1 MKIKLKEMSKK
12 HSNMKTEYIRYFIA
26 LSLFFVFGCS
36 NTKYLPEGDL
46 LYTGGSVTVKDS
58 VMKKK
63 EKKELEKELEAMLRP
78 KPNKQIVGLRP
89 KLWFYNIA
97 GVPKKQKGIRYWLR
111 NKVGEPPVLFSKV
124 DLDYNASVL
133 RNFTENKGY
142 FKTRVSADSTV
153 KNKRVTA
160 EYIVIPKRQYKI
172 KEVKFPEDS
181 SALGKAIAR
190 TSRRSLL
197 KVGKPYDLDVIKAER
212 ERIDARLKEKGY
224 YYFNPDYILAQV
236 DSTKGDY
243 EVKIKLK
250 IKDETPEKSKIAYKI
265 DKIVVYPNF
274 SISKDSIRYKKE
286 DIVQYK
292 DFTIIDSADT
302 FRPRVFDRAIY
313 FKKGD
318 FYNRKDHNLTLN
330 RFVNLG
336 TFNFVKNEFKL
347 SDSLPNTLD
356 TYYYLTLLP
365 KKFIRVEVLGKTNS
379 ASYTGSE
386 INLNWNNRNL
396 FRGAE
401 LLTVSIFGG
410 ADFQLSGANNGK
422 NIYKLGTE
430 TSLTWPRFVTPF
442 HIEGSSEFVPR
453 TKATLRYEYQNRTQL
468 YALNSFQ
475 TSFGYLWKENI
486 RKEHQLNVIDV
497 TYVSP
502 NNVSAEYLA
511 DADKDESLKK
521 VIEKQLIFGT
531 TYSYTYTNTMQKRR
545 KNTFYFKG
553 DLDLAGNITG
563 LVTGANV
570 KEGNQKNIFDVPF
583 SQYVKL
589 RGDFR
594 HYLKLGKDSELASR
608 IIIGAGL
615 PYGNSSALPTSK
627 QFVVGGTNSIR
638 AFRARSLGPGS
649 YLNKETTNDYLPDQS
664 GDLKLEFST
673 EYRAKL
679 FSIVRG
685 ALFVDAGNVWLF
697 NADPDKPGGEITK
710 DFMKDIAVGAGA
722 GLRFDLSFLVLRTDL
737 AFPLRKP
744 YLPQGERWV
753 IDDINFGSG
762 PWRKDNLILNIAIGY
777 PF

>member
-1 MKIKLKEMSKK
+1 MSKK
-12 HSNMKTEYIRYFIA
+12 HSNMKTKCIRCFIVI
-26 LSLFFVFGCS
+26 SLFLVFGCS
-36 NTKYLPEGDL
+36 NTKYLPKGDL
-46 LYTGGSVTVKDS
+46 LYTGGSVTIKDTIIT
-58 VMKKK
+58 KK
-63 EKKELEKELEAMLRP
+63 EKKELEANLTALLRP
-78 KPNKQIVGLRP
+78 LPNKQFLGLRP

-97 GVPKKQKGIRYWLR
+97 GEPKKQKGIRYWLR
-111 NKVGEPPVLFSKV
+111 TKVGEPPVLFSKV

-142 FKTRVSADSTV
+142 FKTRVSSDSTV
-153 KNKRVTA
+153 SNKRVTA
-160 EYIVIPKRQYKI
+160 EYTVEPKRQYKI
-172 KEVKFPEDS
+172 KSVTFPDDS
-181 SALGKAIAR
+181 LAMSRIIGR
-190 TSRRSLL
+190 SSRRSLL
-197 KVGKPYDLDVIKAER
+197 KVGRPYDLDIIKAER

-236 DSTKGDY
+236 DSSKGDY
-243 EVKIKLK
+243 EVKIRLV
-250 IKDETPEKSKIAYKI
+250 IKADTPPKALTSYKI
-265 DKIVVYPNF
+265 NKIVVYPNF
-274 SISKDSIRYKKE
+274 TLSKDSVKYKKE

-292 DFTIIDSADT
+292 DFTIIDTANT
-302 FRPRVFDRAIY
+302 FKPRVFDRAIY
-313 FKKGD
+313 FKQGD
-318 FYNRKDHNLTLN
+318 LYNRKDHNLTLN

-336 TFNFVKNEFKL
+336 TFSFVKNEFKL

-386 INLNWNNRNL
+386 INVNWNNRNL
-396 FRGAE
+396 FGGAE
-401 LLTVSIFGG
+401 LLTVSVFGG
-410 ADFQLSGANNGK
+410 ADFQLSGANSGK

-442 HIEGSSEFVPR
+442 RIEGSSEFVPR

-475 TSFGYLWKENI
+475 TSFGYLWKENV

-502 NNVSAEYLA
+502 NHVTAEYLA
-511 DADKDESLKK
+511 DAETDESLKK
-521 VIEKQLIFGT
+521 IIEKQLIFGP
-531 TYSYTYTNTMQKRR
+531 TYNFTYTNTMQKRK
-545 KNTFYFKG
+545 KNTFYFSG

-563 LVTGANV
+563 LATGANV
-570 KEGNQKNIFDVPF
+570 KKNDTIKIFDVPF
-583 SQYVKL
+583 SQYVKM

-594 HYLKLGKDSELASR
+594 HYFKLTKNSELASR
-608 IIIGAGL
+608 IILGIGI
-615 PYGNSSALPTSK
+615 PYGNSGALPTSK

-638 AFRARSLGPGS
+638 AFRARSIGPGS
-649 YLNKETTNDYLPDQS
+649 FVNTKTDNSFLPDQS

-685 ALFVDAGNVWLF
+685 AVFVDAGNIWLM
-697 NADPDKPGGEITK
+697 NADPNKPGGEITK

-722 GLRFDLSFLVLRTDL
+722 GLRFDLSFFVLRTDL

-744 YLPQGERWV
+744 YLPQGDRWV

-762 PWRKDNLILNIAIGY
+762 PWRKENLILNIAIGY

>member
-1 MKIKLKEMSKK
+1 MIKLKEMSKE
-12 HSNMKTEYIRYFIA
+12 HRDMETRYIKYFIV
-26 LSLFFVFGCS
+26 LCLFFVLGCS

-58 VMKKK
+58 VIKKK
-63 EKKELEKELEAMLRP
+63 ERKALEKELEGLLRP
-78 KPNKQIVGLRP
+78 KPNKKILGLKP
-89 KLWFYNIA
+89 KLWLYNIA
-97 GVPKKQKGIRYWLR
+97 GEPKKDKGIRHWLR
-111 NKVGEPPVLFSKV
+111 TKVGEPPVLFSQV

-133 RNFTENKGY
+133 RNFTENRGY

-153 KNKRVTA
+153 RSKRVTA
-160 EYIVIPKRQYKI
+160 EYIVQPRKQYKI
-172 KEVKFPEDS
+172 KSIKFPEDS

-197 KVGKPYDLDVIKAER
+197 KEGNPYDLDVIKAER

-243 EVKIKLK
+243 QVNIKLK
-250 IKDETPEKSKIAYKI
+250 IKEETPDKAKVAYKI

-274 SISKDSIRYKKE
+274 SVSKDSLKYKKE

-292 DFTIIDSADT
+292 DFTIIDTANT
-302 FRPRVFDRAIY
+302 FNPRVFDRTIY

-318 FYNRKDHNLTLN
+318 LYNRKDHNLTLN

-336 TFNFVKNEFKL
+336 TFNFVKNEFRP
-347 SDSLPNTLD
+347 SDSLKNTLD
-356 TYYYLTLLP
+356 SYYFLTLLP

-386 INLNWNNRNL
+386 INVNWNNRNL

-401 LLTVSIFGG
+401 LLTVSVFGG
-410 ADFQLSGANNGK
+410 ADFQLSGKNNGK
-422 NIYKLGTE
+422 NIYKLGAE
-430 TSLTWPRFVTPF
+430 TSLTWPRFISPF
-442 HIEGSSEFVPR
+442 NIQGSSEFVPR

-468 YALNSFQ
+468 YSLNSFNG
-475 TSFGYLWKENI
+475 SFGYLWKENI
-486 RKEHQLNVIDV
+486 RKEHQLNIIDI

-502 NNVSAEYLA
+502 NNVTPEYLA
-511 DADKDESLKK
+511 DIVEDESLGK
-521 VIEKQLIFGT
+521 VIEKQLIFGP
-531 TYSYTYTNTMQKRR
+531 TYSFTYTNTMRKRK
-545 KNTFYFKG
+545 KNTFYFNG
-553 DLDLAGNITG
+553 ELDLAGNITG

-570 KEGNQKNIFDVPF
+570 KEDNQKTILDVPF
-583 SQYVKL
+583 SQYVKVKA
-589 RGDFR
+589 DFR
-594 HYLKLGKDSELASR
+594 HYLKLSKESELASR
-608 IIIGAGL
+608 IIVGAGI
-615 PYGNSSALPTSK
+615 PYGNSSVLPTSK

-649 YLNKETTNDYLPDQS
+649 YLNAETSNSYFPDQS

-685 ALFVDAGNVWLF
+685 ALFVDAGNIWLM
-697 NADPDKPGGEITK
+697 NADPNKPGAEFSK
-710 DFMKDIAVGAGA
+710 DFMKEVAVGVGA

-744 YLPQGERWV
+744 YLPEGDRWV
-753 IDDINFGSG
+753 IDNIDFGSG
-762 PWRKDNLILNIAIGY
+762 SWRKENLILNIAIGY

>member
-1 MKIKLKEMSKK
+1 MRMK
-12 HSNMKTEYIRYFIA
+12 YVRYFVV

-58 VMKKK
+58 ILKKK
-63 EKKELEKELEAMLRP
+63 ERKALENELNDLLRP
-78 KPNKQIVGLRP
+78 KPNKQFLGLRP

-97 GVPKKQKGIRYWLR
+97 GEPKKQKGIRYWLR
-111 NKVGEPPVLFSKV
+111 TKVGEPPVLFSKV
-124 DLDYNASVL
+124 DLEYNASVL
-133 RNFTENKGY
+133 RNFTENRGY

-153 KNKRVTA
+153 SHKRVTA
-160 EYIVIPKRQYKI
+160 EYTVVPKKQYIIKSVI
-172 KEVKFPEDS
+172 FPDDS
-181 SALGKAIAR
+181 LAMSRIIGR
-190 TSRRSLL
+190 SSRRSLL
-197 KVGKPYDLDVIKAER
+197 KVGQPYDLDVIKAER

-224 YYFNPDYILAQV
+224 YYFNPDYLLAQV
-236 DSTKGDY
+236 DSSKGDH
-243 EVKIKLK
+243 EVKIRLV
-250 IKDETPEKSKIAYKI
+250 IKADTPPKALTAYKI
-265 DKIVVYPNF
+265 NKIVVYPNF
-274 SISKDSIRYKKE
+274 TISKDSVKYQPK
-286 DIVQYK
+286 DIIQYK
-292 DFTIIDSADT
+292 DFTIIDTADS
-302 FRPRVFDRAIY
+302 FKPRVFDRAIH

-336 TFNFVKNEFKL
+336 TFSFVKNEFKP
-347 SDSLPNTLD
+347 SDSLPNALD
-356 TYYYLTLLP
+356 SYYYLTLLP

-386 INLNWNNRNL
+386 ININWNNRNL

-401 LLTVSIFGG
+401 LFTVSIFGG

-430 TSLTWPRFVTPF
+430 TSLTWPRFIVPFF
-442 HIEGSSEFVPR
+442 HIEGSSEYVPR
-453 TKATLRYEYQNRTQL
+453 TKATVRYEYQNRTQL
-468 YALNSFQ
+468 YALNSFK
-475 TSFGYLWKENI
+475 TSFGYQWKENI

-502 NNVSAEYLA
+502 NHVTAEYLA
-511 DADKDESLKK
+511 DIQEDPSLEKI
-521 VIEKQLIFGT
+521 IEKQLIFGP
-531 TYSYTYTNTMQKRR
+531 TYTYTYTNTMQKRR
-545 KNTFYFKG
+545 KNTFYFSG
-553 DLDLAGNITG
+553 DLDLAGNVTG

-570 KEGNQKNIFDVPF
+570 KDGNQKNIFDVPF
-583 SQYVKL
+583 SQYVKM
-589 RGDFR
+589 RGDLR
-594 HYLKLGKDSELASR
+594 HYLKLGKESELASR
-608 IIIGAGL
+608 IILGIGL
-615 PYGNSSALPTSK
+615 PYGNSRALPTAK

-649 YLNKETTNDYLPDQS
+649 YLNTQTTNNFLPDQS

-685 ALFVDAGNVWLF
+685 ALFVDAGNVWLL
-697 NADPDKPGGEITK
+697 NADPNKPGGEITK

-744 YLPQGERWV
+744 YLPQGQRWV

-762 PWRKDNLILNIAIGY
+762 PWRKENLILNIAIGY

>member
-1 MKIKLKEMSKK
+1 MSKK
-12 HSNMKTEYIRYFIA
+12 HNNIRMKYVRYFVV

-58 VMKKK
+58 ILKKK
-63 EKKELEKELEAMLRP
+63 ERKALENELNDLLRP
-78 KPNKQIVGLRP
+78 KPNKQFLGLRP

-97 GVPKKQKGIRYWLR
+97 GEPKKQKGIRYWLR
-111 NKVGEPPVLFSKV
+111 TKVGEPPVLFSKV
-124 DLDYNASVL
+124 DLEYNASVL
-133 RNFTENKGY
+133 RNFTENRGY

-153 KNKRVTA
+153 SHKRVTA
-160 EYIVIPKRQYKI
+160 EYTVVPKKQYIIKSVI
-172 KEVKFPEDS
+172 FPDDS
-181 SALGKAIAR
+181 LAMSRIIGR
-190 TSRRSLL
+190 SSRRSLL
-197 KVGKPYDLDVIKAER
+197 KVGQPYDLDVIKAER

-224 YYFNPDYILAQV
+224 YYFNPDYLLAQV
-236 DSTKGDY
+236 DSSKGDH
-243 EVKIKLK
+243 EVKIRLV
-250 IKDETPEKSKIAYKI
+250 IKADTPPKALTAYKI
-265 DKIVVYPNF
+265 NKIVVYPNF
-274 SISKDSIRYKKE
+274 TISKDSVKYQPK
-286 DIVQYK
+286 DIIQYK
-292 DFTIIDSADT
+292 DFTIIDTADS
-302 FRPRVFDRAIY
+302 FKPRVFDRAIH

-336 TFNFVKNEFKL
+336 TFSFVKNEFKP
-347 SDSLPNTLD
+347 SDSLPNALD
-356 TYYYLTLLP
+356 SYYYLTLLP

-386 INLNWNNRNL
+386 ININWNNRNL

-401 LLTVSIFGG
+401 LFTVSIFGG

-430 TSLTWPRFVTPF
+430 TSLTWPRFIVPFF
-442 HIEGSSEFVPR
+442 HIEGSSEYVPR
-453 TKATLRYEYQNRTQL
+453 TKATVRYEYQNRTQL
-468 YALNSFQ
+468 YALNSFK
-475 TSFGYLWKENI
+475 TSFGYQWKENI

-502 NNVSAEYLA
+502 NHVTAEYLA
-511 DADKDESLKK
+511 DIQEDPSLEKI
-521 VIEKQLIFGT
+521 IEKQLIFGP
-531 TYSYTYTNTMQKRR
+531 TYTYTYTNTMQKRR
-545 KNTFYFKG
+545 KNTFYFSG
-553 DLDLAGNITG
+553 DLDLAGNVTG

-570 KEGNQKNIFDVPF
+570 KDGNQKNIFDVPF
-583 SQYVKL
+583 SQYVKM
-589 RGDFR
+589 RGDLR
-594 HYLKLGKDSELASR
+594 HYLKLGKESELASR
-608 IIIGAGL
+608 IILGIGL
-615 PYGNSSALPTSK
+615 PYGNSRALPTAK

-649 YLNKETTNDYLPDQS
+649 YLNTQTTNNFLPDQS

-685 ALFVDAGNVWLF
+685 ALFVDAGNVWLL
-697 NADPDKPGGEITK
+697 NADPNKPGGEITK

-744 YLPQGERWV
+744 YLPQGQRWV

-762 PWRKDNLILNIAIGY
+762 PWRKENLILNIAIGY

>member
-1 MKIKLKEMSKK
+1 
-12 HSNMKTEYIRYFIA
+12 MKTRYVKYFIA

-58 VMKKK
+58 VIKKK
-63 EKKELEKELEAMLRP
+63 ERKALEKELEDLLRP
-78 KPNKQIVGLRP
+78 KPNKQILGLRP
-89 KLWFYNIA
+89 KLWIYNIA
-97 GVPKKQKGIRYWLR
+97 GEPKKKKGIRYWLR
-111 NKVGEPPVLFSKV
+111 NKVGEPAVLFSKV

-153 KNKRVTA
+153 RNKRVTA
-160 EYIVIPKRQYKI
+160 EYTVEPKRQYII
-172 KEVKFPEDS
+172 KSVTFPDDS
-181 SALGKAIAR
+181 LAMSRIIGKS
-190 TSRRSLL
+190 SRRSLL

-224 YYFNPDYILAQV
+224 FYFNPDYILAQV
-236 DSTKGDY
+236 DSSKGDH
-243 EVKIKLK
+243 EVKIKLV
-250 IKDETPEKSKIAYKI
+250 IKAEAPPKALTAYKI
-265 DKIVVYPNF
+265 NKIVVYPNF
-274 SISKDSIRYKKE
+274 TVSKDSVKYTSK

-292 DFTIIDSADT
+292 DFTIIDTADT
-302 FRPRVFDRAIY
+302 FKPRVFDRTIY

-318 FYNRKDHNLTLN
+318 LYNRKDHNLTLN

-336 TFNFVKNEFKL
+336 TFSFVKNEFKP
-347 SDSLPNTLD
+347 SDSIKNALD
-356 TYYYLTLLP
+356 SYYYLTLLP

-379 ASYTGSE
+379 ASYTGTE
-386 INLNWNNRNL
+386 VNVNWNNRNL

-401 LLTVSIFGG
+401 LLTVSVFGG
-410 ADFQLSGANNGK
+410 ADFQLSGTNNGK

-430 TSLTWPRFVTPF
+430 TSLTWPRFIIPFF
-442 HIEGSSEFVPR
+442 HIEGSSEYVPR
-453 TKATLRYEYQNRTQL
+453 TKASVRYEYQNRTQL
-468 YALNSFQ
+468 YALNSFK
-475 TSFGYLWKENI
+475 TSFGYQWKENV
-486 RKEHQLNVIDV
+486 RKEHQLNVMDI

-502 NNVSAEYLA
+502 NNVTAEYKQDILE
-511 DADKDESLKK
+511 DPSLGK
-521 VIEKQLIFGT
+521 VIEKQLIFGP
-531 TYSYTYTNTMQKRR
+531 TYSYTYTNTMQKRK
-545 KNTFYFKG
+545 KNTFYFNG
-553 DLDLAGNITG
+553 ELDLAGNITG

-570 KEGNQKNIFDVPF
+570 RKNDTIKIFDVPF
-583 SQYVKL
+583 SQFVKL
-589 RGDFR
+589 KGDFR
-594 HYLKLGKDSELASR
+594 HYLKLGKESELASR
-608 IIIGAGL
+608 IIVGAGL
-615 PYGNSSALPTSK
+615 PYGNSGALPTSK

-649 YLNKETTNDYLPDQS
+649 YVNTVTDNSYLPDQS

-685 ALFVDAGNVWLF
+685 ALFVDAGNVWLL
-697 NADPDKPGGEITK
+697 NTDPNKPGGEITK

>member
-1 MKIKLKEMSKK
+1 MSKK
-12 HSNMKTEYIRYFIA
+12 HSNIKTEYIRYFIA

-36 NTKYLPEGDL
+36 NTKYLPDGEL

-58 VMKKK
+58 IIKKK
-63 EKKELEKELEAMLRP
+63 ARKELETELEGLLRP
-78 KPNKQIVGLRP
+78 KPNKQFLGLRP
-89 KLWFYNIA
+89 KLWIYNIA
-97 GVPKKQKGIRYWLR
+97 GVPKKDKGIRYWLR

-133 RNFTENKGY
+133 RNFTENRGY

-153 KNKRVTA
+153 NNKRVTA
-160 EYIVIPKRQYKI
+160 EYTVVPKKQYII
-172 KEVKFPEDS
+172 KSVTFPDDS
-181 SALGKAIAR
+181 LAMSRLIAR
-190 TSRRSLL
+190 SSRRSLL
-197 KVGKPYDLDVIKAER
+197 KVGKPYDLDIIKSER

-236 DSTKGDY
+236 DSSKGDH
-243 EVKIKLK
+243 EVKIRLV
-250 IKDETPEKSKIAYKI
+250 IKADTPAKALTSYKI
-265 DKIVVYPNF
+265 NKIIVYPNF
-274 SISKDSIRYKKE
+274 VISKDSVKYKPE
-286 DIVQYK
+286 DVVQYK
-292 DFTIIDSADT
+292 DFTIIDTADT
-302 FRPRVFDRAIY
+302 FKPRVFDRAIY

-318 FYNRKDHNLTLN
+318 LYNRKDHNLTLN

-336 TFNFVKNEFKL
+336 TFSFVKNEFKL

-356 TYYYLTLLP
+356 SYYYLTLLP

-379 ASYTGSE
+379 ASYTGTE
-386 INLNWNNRNL
+386 VNVNWNNRNL

-401 LLTVSIFGG
+401 LLTVSVFGG
-410 ADFQLSGANNGK
+410 ADFQLSGDNNGK

-430 TSLTWPRFVTPF
+430 TSLTWPRFIVPF
-442 HIEGSSEFVPR
+442 FHVDGSSEFVPR

-468 YALNSFQ
+468 YALNSFK
-475 TSFGYLWKENI
+475 TSFGYQWKENI
-486 RKEHQLNVIDV
+486 RKEHQLNIIDV

-502 NNVSAEYLA
+502 NHVTEEYLA
-511 DADKDESLKK
+511 DIDEDASLGK
-521 VIEKQLIFGT
+521 VIEKQLIFGP
-531 TYSYTYTNTMQKRR
+531 TYTYTYTNTMQKRK
-545 KNTFYFKG
+545 KNTFYFSG

-563 LVTGANV
+563 LVSGANV

-583 SQYVKL
+583 SQYVKM

-594 HYLKLGKDSELASR
+594 HYLKLGKESELASR
-608 IIIGAGL
+608 IIVGVGI

-649 YLNKETTNDYLPDQS
+649 YLNVATTNNYLPDQS

-685 ALFVDAGNVWLF
+685 ALFIDAGNVWLL

-710 DFMKDIAVGAGA
+710 DFMKEIAVGAGA
-722 GLRFDLSFLVLRTDL
+722 GLRFDLSFLILRTDL

-744 YLPQGERWV
+744 YLPEGERWV
-753 IDDINFGSG
+753 IKDIDFGSG